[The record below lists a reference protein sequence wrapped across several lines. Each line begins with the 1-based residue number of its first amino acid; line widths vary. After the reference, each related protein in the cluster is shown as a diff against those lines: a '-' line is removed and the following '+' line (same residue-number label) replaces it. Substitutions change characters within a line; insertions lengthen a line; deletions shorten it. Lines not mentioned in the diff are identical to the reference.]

1 MHKPSVKDSRLI
13 ILHAGGEEGW
23 IEGAE
28 LVFQSKKSTGDYH
41 DEMNAERF
49 EEWFRDT
56 LIPNFS
62 SLIGSPRAL
71 SATRP
76 HPSCHKSRKALL
88 AYIKWFKVLCPGG
101 VRQDHVHYIT
111 ADVGTSFLNQNTLR
125 LSRSATSLGDNL
137 TGKFVAKWIPLPK
150 SFRLSYL
157 TPPLPLL
164 VFALSMDEGVASSC
178 ASSSSRE
185 RQRYQG
191 MLLRL
196 LNTQTL

>member
-1 MHKPSVKDSRLI
+1 
-13 ILHAGGEEGW
+13 
-23 IEGAE
+23 
-28 LVFQSKKSTGDYH
+28 
-41 DEMNAERF
+41 
-49 EEWFRDT
+49 
-56 LIPNFS
+56 
-62 SLIGSPRAL
+62 
-71 SATRP
+71 
-76 HPSCHKSRKALL
+76 
-88 AYIKWFKVLCPGG
+88 
-101 VRQDHVHYIT
+101 VHYVI

-191 MLLRL
+191 DAPTTPEHSNVVDITDTFHRL
-196 LNTQTL
+196 DLQGTPKSSRHDHET